1 MNRTDIARAI
11 AEDLLNNDV
20 LDEHNFS
27 YDTAAILEY
36 VQNIILEHLKDY
48 SLLSGTIL
56 CISNNRYIEQYLRVS
71 VKCRCPFYFLCVFPI
86 ICLTSD
92 VFMQCMFLL
101 PVTSFI

>member
-1 MNRTDIARAI
+1 MNRTDIAKSI

-20 LDEHNFS
+20 LEEHNFS

-56 CISNNRYIEQYLRVS
+56 CISNNRYIEPY
-71 VKCRCPFYFLCVFPI
+71 
-86 ICLTSD
+86 
-92 VFMQCMFLL
+92 
-101 PVTSFI
+101 